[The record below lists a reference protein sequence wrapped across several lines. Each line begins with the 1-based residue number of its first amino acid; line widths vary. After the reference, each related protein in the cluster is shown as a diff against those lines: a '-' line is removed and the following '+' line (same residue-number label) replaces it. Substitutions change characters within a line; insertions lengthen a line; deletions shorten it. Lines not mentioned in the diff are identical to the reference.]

1 MGHKTEITFC
11 PAKVSS
17 EVASN
22 KMWVLIHFLTVLYLS
37 NSLSLNNEWE
47 KFKRKYEKNYPN
59 AHEEN
64 FRKSIFTKT
73 LQEVTSHNARYWKG
87 LEKYFVEI
95 NKFSD
100 YMEDEMFCCPY
111 DLARKPPNPSI
122 VIFPNMSAR
131 PQSDLPDMVDWRLQG
146 VVTPVKRQGKC
157 GSCWAFAILGATEA
171 HYRKQ
176 RGSFVILS
184 EQQLV
189 DCVREVGTCK
199 GVWLDEVYEYII
211 NSNGINYDQDYRYE
225 SAPGSC
231 RFKPNKPTV
240 TFKKYAYL
248 AEISEEDLQWIVA
261 KIGPAT
267 VSFDARGSQLK
278 SYSGGIYYNRTCTK
292 TLTHVAVVVGYGTE
306 KGEDYWIVKN
316 SWGPQWGIDGYVK
329 MARNRNNH
337 CGIARKVTYP
347 IFD

>member
-157 GSCWAFAILGATEA
+157 GSCWAFAIVSIHIISTSFKVSKAWRHGSPLQKTA
-171 HYRKQ
+171 RLFCNSQ
-176 RGSFVILS
+176 RTTTGRLRTRS
-184 EQQLV
+184 
-189 DCVREVGTCK
+189 C
-199 GVWLDEVYEYII
+199 
-211 NSNGINYDQDYRYE
+211 NGINYDQDYRYE